1 MHDPNKALIGQAMD
15 DRFQTPA
22 LLLDLDAFQRNVG
35 RMADKVR
42 VAGRTLR
49 PHVKSHKCVEIARR
63 QIEVGAIGLCCAS
76 IHEVEVMAE
85 ADFDGI
91 LLTAPVVTKASA
103 ARVVAARE
111 NVPSLMV
118 VVDSE
123 AGLGA
128 LADVATAQK
137 PLDVLVEIDVGQT
150 RTGVTEPVE
159 AVRLARLAATSDVPR
174 YRGIQ
179 AYYGNLQHVPDLRRA
194 SGEDCRAMDEDHP
207 HRLGASSGGSRAQDC
222 QRWRHRHASQRFG
235 RGPVYRDSGGILH
248 LHGSAVFGCGVGSGQ
263 PAV

>member
-1 MHDPNKALIGQAMD
+1 MHDPNEALIGQAMD
-15 DRFQTPA
+15 GRFQTPA
-22 LLLDLDAFQRNVG
+22 LLLDLGAFQRNVG

-49 PHVKSHKCVEIARR
+49 PHVKSHKCGEIARR
-63 QIEVGAIGLCCAS
+63 QIEAGAIGLCCAS

-111 NVPSLMV
+111 SVPSLMV

-159 AVRLARLAATSDVPR
+159 AVRLARLAATSDVLR

-179 AYYGNLQHVPDLRRA
+179 AYDGNLQHVPDLVGRRA
-194 SGEDCRAMDEDHP
+194 KIAEQWTTITRTVSALAREDLAP
-207 HRLGASSGGSRAQDC
+207 KIVSGGGTGTHHSDLAE
-222 QRWRHRHASQRFG
+222 
-235 RGPVYRDSGGILH
+235 GPFTEDSGGILH